1 MAQTAIYPGSFD
13 PITSGHIGIIE
24 RGLAVFDR
32 LIVGVAF
39 NTRKQAFF
47 SVDERVELI
56 RGCFADNERVTV
68 DAFSGLTVEYV
79 RAKGANVILRGLRA
93 VADFEYELQMANMNR
108 KLAPGVETLFM
119 MTGEEYFFVSSQN
132 VKEIVMLGGD
142 ISGLVP
148 EHVERAFHRKL
159 ASREEEQR

>member
-24 RGLAVFDR
+24 RGLQVFDQ
-32 LIVGVAF
+32 LIVAVAI
-39 NTRKQAFF
+39 NTRKKPFF
-47 SVDERVELI
+47 TVEERLSLLQ
-56 RGCFADNERVTV
+56 GCFADNDRIQV
-68 DAFSGLTVEYV
+68 DSFSGLTVDYV
-79 RAKGANVILRGLRA
+79 RKVGASVILRGLRA

-108 KLAPGVETLFM
+108 KLEPGVETLFM

-132 VKEIVMLGGD
+132 VKEIVMLGGS

-148 EHVERAFHRKL
+148 PHVEQACLSKL
-159 ASREEEQR
+159 ATDKDG